1 MTADELNFDLYTKMD
16 REMIDFVAWLQSQSP
31 DEVLRHSYE
40 YVVKADILSTLEDLN
55 LPEKQTR
62 ALLMC
67 ETPLEE
73 IYRVHNRDWA
83 SAKQRIEE
91 TIQNY
96 AGALVE
102 RNAENLS
109 VAVYPHSEMYAEEFG
124 EWEMYQIST
133 HLNIQCKEAID
144 DAVRRYFS
152 FNILEPEA
160 LHLVVEQFGVPRV
173 RFVLANTVLA
183 MQGDDRIAA
192 EHKAWARSV
201 PIFADIDSKGSN
213 NRNAYVVKNHP
224 QVINALVETLHQEY
238 PLSKQKQKE
247 SVYKKLKVKPKKIR
261 RNFRRISSRDQER

>member
-1 MTADELNFDLYTKMD
+1 MTADELNFDLFTKMD
-16 REMIDFVAWLQSQSP
+16 REMIDFVAWLQSQTP
-31 DEVLRHSYE
+31 DEVMRHSYE

-109 VAVYPHSEMYAEEFG
+109 VAVYLLRFIHIPKCMQRNVESG
-124 EWEMYQIST
+124 KCIS
-133 HLNIQCKEAID
+133 
-144 DAVRRYFS
+144 Y
-152 FNILEPEA
+152 P
-160 LHLVVEQFGVPRV
+160 
-173 RFVLANTVLA
+173 
-183 MQGDDRIAA
+183 
-192 EHKAWARSV
+192 
-201 PIFADIDSKGSN
+201 PI
-213 NRNAYVVKNHP
+213 
-224 QVINALVETLHQEY
+224 
-238 PLSKQKQKE
+238 
-247 SVYKKLKVKPKKIR
+247 
-261 RNFRRISSRDQER
+261 

>member
-1 MTADELNFDLYTKMD
+1 
-16 REMIDFVAWLQSQSP
+16 
-31 DEVLRHSYE
+31 
-40 YVVKADILSTLEDLN
+40 
-55 LPEKQTR
+55 
-62 ALLMC
+62 
-67 ETPLEE
+67 
-73 IYRVHNRDWA
+73 
-83 SAKQRIEE
+83 
-91 TIQNY
+91 
-96 AGALVE
+96 
-102 RNAENLS
+102 
-109 VAVYPHSEMYAEEFG
+109 
-124 EWEMYQIST
+124 MYQLST

>member
-1 MTADELNFDLYTKMD
+1 MTADELNFDLYTKME
-16 REMIDFVAWLQSQSP
+16 REMIDFAAWLQSQSP
-31 DEVLRHSYE
+31 DEVMRHSYE

-124 EWEMYQIST
+124 EWEMYQLST

-152 FNILEPEA
+152 FNTLDPEA
-160 LHLVVEQFGVPRV
+160 LHLVAEQFGVPRV

-201 PIFADIDSKGSN
+201 PIFADVDSEGCN

-224 QVINALVETLHQEY
+224 QVINALVKTLHQEY
-238 PLSKQKQKE
+238 PLSNEQQKK
-247 SVYKKLKVKPKKIR
+247 SVREKLKVKPKKIR
-261 RNFRRISSRDQER
+261 RIVRRISEKDQER